1 MGTRVFTISGQL
13 KLFHGK
19 PYRFNYKDVCF
30 TVKDLVRNGDAWDR
44 GVKQIVAYPDS
55 DLFSVLKPN
64 GFINQIQDLVEC
76 QRWEDNKIKVDGKW
90 YDNEGY
96 YLNDAEEAETDQ
108 LLLDSS
114 CESSECELG
123 GKLKALDKVAQN
135 AYDYLW
141 LISIVEFMGEKQ
153 QSSSLSYDSIACM
166 MIANAWEMLNVHPE
180 LRVHERMLSGCI
192 EFLIEESKEYMNEE
206 LAWSSSKDDVFDAI
220 KDYPMAGIFEDTVE
234 ELVESAPYNVLK
246 AWIKSEDK
254 QELIVQSNDYKN
266 ACLYAIHTRKI
277 DPYIEINP
285 VWTNYLLLDCADII
299 KYLIEH
305 LTAFYRG

>member
-1 MGTRVFTISGQL
+1 MGSRVFTISGQL

-76 QRWEDNKIKVDGKW
+76 QRCKDNKIKVDGKW

-96 YLNDAEEAETDQ
+96 YLKDAEEAETDQ

-114 CESSECELG
+114 CERSECELE
-123 GKLKALDKVAQN
+123 GKLKAIDKVAQN

-141 LISIVEFMGEKQ
+141 LIAIVGFMGEK
-153 QSSSLSYDSIACM
+153 
-166 MIANAWEMLNVHPE
+166 
-180 LRVHERMLSGCI
+180 
-192 EFLIEESKEYMNEE
+192 
-206 LAWSSSKDDVFDAI
+206 
-220 KDYPMAGIFEDTVE
+220 
-234 ELVESAPYNVLK
+234 
-246 AWIKSEDK
+246 
-254 QELIVQSNDYKN
+254 
-266 ACLYAIHTRKI
+266 
-277 DPYIEINP
+277 
-285 VWTNYLLLDCADII
+285 
-299 KYLIEH
+299 
-305 LTAFYRG
+305 